1 MRNRLTIVL
10 VMLMAGTLLVAGVGT
25 LLVTRR
31 AARNDATRQLLAEAT
46 TFAGASDRLQTP
58 RLLKVVDEVLRPEKG
73 RIITITAAGIIP
85 TALPAGLTAAEFD
98 PAQLLAGEAVTGL
111 ANGSVFAVVPAQVS
125 ARLAAVLPAGT
136 HVAVLLTRQVGT
148 LGPSWL
154 YILLVSGITLV
165 IAAGVAAWL
174 ARRVT
179 LPLVEASVVTGRIA
193 GGELTARVPARA
205 GEYPELASLGE
216 SINSMA
222 ERLQGGRE
230 RERQML
236 LSVSHDL
243 RTPLTSIRGYA
254 EAIADG
260 VTPDVAGAAG
270 VIVSE
275 SMRLERLVSDL
286 LDLARLGADRLSLHI
301 GPTDVG
307 EIVGRTGGRLPAA
320 GYGCRHRTRLASV
333 PAPGLLVTADPDR
346 LGQVVANLVREW
358 PLLRPAGGSSAVSA
372 GREAMAAGSVYVLVE
387 DDGPGIA
394 SADLERVFDR
404 FYQADRGVA
413 ARRGLGLGLAIVA
426 ELVRA
431 MGGQVRAESPISTAG
446 GTRMVVELRRWV
458 HGRATPAGRADTA
471 GRSDFSRKCPK
482 VSGCRSCSWRRA
494 TSC

>member
-1 MRNRLTIVL
+1 MRSRLTLVL
-10 VMLMAGTLLVAGVGT
+10 VLLMAATLLAAGVGT

-31 AARNDATRQLLAEAT
+31 AARNDATRQLLVEAT
-46 TFAGASDRLQTP
+46 TFAGASNRLQTP
-58 RLLKVVDEVLRPEKG
+58 RLLRVVDEVLRPEKG
-73 RIITITAAGIIP
+73 RIITITASGNIP
-85 TALPAGLTAAEFD
+85 TQLPAGLTAAELD
-98 PAQLLAGEAVTGL
+98 PAKLLAGEDVTGM
-111 ANGSVFAVVPAQVS
+111 ADGSVFAAVPAQLGV
-125 ARLAAVLPAGT
+125 RIAAVLPAGT
-136 HVAVLLTRQVGT
+136 RVAVLLTRQVGA

-174 ARRVT
+174 ARRIT
-179 LPLVEASVVTGRIA
+179 RPLVDASAVTRRIA

-230 RERQML
+230 RERQLL

-254 EAIADG
+254 EAIEDG
-260 VTPDVAGAAG
+260 VTPDVAGAAA

-275 SMRLERLVSDL
+275 SIRLERLVADL

-301 GPTDVG
+301 GPTDVA
-307 EIVGRTGGRLPAA
+307 EIVGRTVDGFRPRAIAA
-320 GYGCRHRTRLASV
+320 GIALDAV
-333 PAPGLLVTADPDR
+333 LPPPGLLVTADPDR
-346 LGQVVANLVREW
+346 LGQVLANLVENGLSFAAGVVRVSVVE
-358 PLLRPAGGSSAVSA
+358 RKEKPAA
-372 GREAMAAGSVYVLVE
+372 GGSVYVLVE

-394 SADLERVFDR
+394 PADLERVFDR

-431 MGGQVRAESPISTAG
+431 MGGHVRAESPARAVG
-446 GTRMVVELRRWV
+446 GTRMVVELRPWGQGGV
-458 HGRATPAGRADTA
+458 Q
-471 GRSDFSRKCPK
+471 
-482 VSGCRSCSWRRA
+482 
-494 TSC
+494 